1 LLLEARVLFDKM
13 VKIRWAKEQKEIEEQ
28 RKREKQERV
37 TRDGLRIPEI
47 QSVLKSQPDSDEGDW
62 ISGASPP
69 PPPPHNTQ
77 QKNPNR
83 HSGIETKTCS
93 RNPTQPQAGL

>member
-13 VKIRWAKEQKEIEEQ
+13 VKLRWAKEQKEIEEQ

-62 ISGASPP
+62 ISGTFPLLPP
-69 PPPPHNTQ
+69 PPPF
-77 QKNPNR
+77 QK
-83 HSGIETKTCS
+83 KK
-93 RNPTQPQAGL
+93 